1 MNKNEYY
8 RFDGNLNE
16 KIAIDKEN
24 GGVSTARNLGIKT
37 ARGKY
42 LVFVDPDDRLE
53 SEYLK
58 TLFDSIDKSNL
69 Y

>member
-24 GGVSTARNLGIKT
+24 AKNCDACLIVDEGGAAR
-37 ARGKY
+37 
-42 LVFVDPDDRLE
+42 
-53 SEYLK
+53 
-58 TLFDSIDKSNL
+58 
-69 Y
+69 